1 MAATLDLHSRRV
13 KFILALSLAI
23 GVGVTVWPYAFL
35 DMRASPYTA
44 NFWQCADC
52 SQTMKGLRNGV
63 SIFLSTG
70 YCIGTVIAMLLNAVL
85 PEDAGVEMLGDKIDE
100 AGVDETNK
108 TGKLVDGEEEA
119 DEEEVDVKKDSAD
132 PLGTEI
138 EA

>member
-1 MAATLDLHSRRV
+1 
-13 KFILALSLAI
+13 
-23 GVGVTVWPYAFL
+23 
-35 DMRASPYTA
+35 
-44 NFWQCADC
+44 
-52 SQTMKGLRNGV
+52 MKGLRNGV